1 MDTLSFLLLIGV
13 CWLFLLFITENR
25 WIKLKNPEIGLGYA
39 LYRTTR
45 FNKLID
51 KISGISGRFWSYLFD
66 VGLLVCLGILIAALL
81 MFGINIINYIQIIL
95 VDNSVISNPVTD
107 LPDPV
112 PLVPA
117 IPGFSISFKS
127 LPYFFVAI
135 MIAAALHELAHGIA
149 ARAEKVRIKSTGLLF
164 FFVFFGAFV
173 EPDEKDV
180 KNASARKQMRIYSS
194 GAFFNL
200 LLVIILLPLLI
211 TPVFFSAMSPFYDS
225 QPSGAL
231 IVDICPSN
239 DLPRCPAAEVGI
251 SPGTVILG
259 GFLYSED
266 NVTYF
271 DITNQLDFSLFSQST
286 KGNETISLRVLNNN
300 ELVNLTT
307 TSISGDNRGFIGVL
321 SWNYNPPRFAF
332 LDPIW
337 PYFIYNIIFYTLSL
351 SLVLA
356 LVNLL
361 PFPPLDGDKFMS
373 ALLKSKLSETNS
385 RFAMKWIRIFT
396 IVVFLGNIIFSIFI
410 SGVTPI

>member
-1 MDTLSFLLLIGV
+1 MDALSFLLLIGI

-39 LYRTTR
+39 LFRTTR
-45 FNKLID
+45 FNNLID
-51 KISGISGRFWSYLFD
+51 KITGISRRFWSYLFD

-95 VDNSVISNPVTD
+95 VDSNIISTPVTD

-117 IPGFSISFKS
+117 IPGFSISFKN

-149 ARAEKVRIKSTGLLF
+149 ARAEKVRVKNTGLLF

-173 EPDEKDV
+173 EPDEKDI
-180 KNASARKQMRIYSS
+180 KNVSARKQMRIYAS

-211 TPVFFSAMSPFYDS
+211 TPVFFSAMSPLYES
-225 QPSGAL
+225 QPAGAL

-251 SPGTVILG
+251 SPGTIIQG
-259 GFLYSED
+259 GIFS
-266 NVTYF
+266 NGTNF
-271 DITNQLDFSLFSQST
+271 DINNQLDFSLFSQST
-286 KGNETISLRVLNNN
+286 YAEENISLRVLNNN

-321 SWNYNPPRFAF
+321 SWDYNPPRFTF

-337 PYFIYNIIFYTLSL
+337 PFYIYNIIFFTLSL

-361 PFPPLDGDKFMS
+361 PFPPLDGDKFIS
-373 ALLKSKLSETNS
+373 ALLRSKLSENNS
-385 RFAMKWIRIFT
+385 RFALKWIRIFT